1 MASVKKDEMPE
12 WRRDI
17 LSSLIKEFCSVT
29 NASQETAKILLERKN
44 FTLQVVVLGLLF
56 IPGWGGPNVLS

>member
-44 FTLQVVVLGLLF
+44 FTLQVVVLGLF